1 MMKHSVFVEKLRFVE
16 EEPCFVY
23 VLHFI
28 KIQNTWKAVVEHL
41 RVLVFDEKL
50 WSYEIAF
57 CKTLDI
63 LGLDELLRILPHGLD
78 IYYVRGSAYVNILSQ
93 EEIDGALLAKLPF
106 DELRTLFP
114 KLKDRVL
121 FTERLDLL
129 MKECSNIPIEQSNEE
144 NISNEAARQIFD
156 PDPVPQTTYSTE
168 DVPDSSLLS
177 TNDTNCDT
185 FQASGN
191 VYNPTGDGDND
202 DSEDPI
208 EHLPSDFAFV
218 SLPEEIQMVI
228 GENDLTKLRGHTN
241 HRRILL
247 NFVFKTIVSTYNLL
261 YPNANDYFLM
271 TQALLKAL
279 KISIAELNATN
290 EWKEAIKQ
298 KFKNERRLL
307 QNTSLMV
314 QRKRDKFGKGSG
326 RLAKKSEAL
335 SAERKPNKMI
345 CVSPIIDETDVEQL
359 VRTMRDGI
367 ENETIDNDVLI
378 TLWKK
383 TFGYRRL
390 FIRSHT
396 ISEILEKFLGYSY
409 AYLMFEEVKMIE
421 NIDIEQNVNEM
432 LPHLFEKLPN
442 NSSCVMDVLP
452 IRVIKIL
459 CKHFNQSI
467 SHILFDNEPIVPT
480 PCIQVSNENFELYL
494 DWRVVIRT
502 TNPTTALSLLL
513 SLYNIFEVKF
523 TKNNHTSHLLYGIFF
538 QNGDELGKNLRILLN
553 SWHFKLEDRTKSPQI
568 QTIRSIEHVDMPIG
582 SPTQLHSA
590 MSAATMVAPAT
601 QTTAATPSTTTAAT
615 PLTTTVAASPT
626 IQTVSSSSLLN
637 IDGKES
643 QESPQVIP
651 LIIDED
657 AKQQGSNNF
666 PTEKDESEQM
676 GVSIKTSPTLIYSK
690 IQQKSTSK
698 SKRRS
703 SSRSQNVVL

>member
-409 AYLMFEEVKMIE
+409 AYL
-421 NIDIEQNVNEM
+421 
-432 LPHLFEKLPN
+432 
-442 NSSCVMDVLP
+442 
-452 IRVIKIL
+452 
-459 CKHFNQSI
+459 
-467 SHILFDNEPIVPT
+467 EPIVPT